1 MVKPESFEICPSA
14 SLSAQITSFQ
24 LSQFPTILE
33 KLVCHFATPEPESV
47 PLLHRRANKEGEYS
61 TGFPFLGLCDDWEA
75 FQNGNQPPLCGR
87 REAGKGSEYC
97 MHSARFIADVFK
109 CAEGLS
115 GRRIVMHSCHWPQ
128 ICSFS
133 SFSSFLCAL
142 LLEPQPPAQVP
153 APPRPS
159 DRRGGRCEPEAA
171 QEVPGP
177 GRCLTE
183 GWRPKCR
190 LSPLGDVLATQLL
203 FVAGSIGP
211 FTLVAGFPSARPSF
225 CGAK

>member
-115 GRRIVMHSCHWPQ
+115 GNCRRIVMHSCHWASDLFLLLLLLLLPV
-128 ICSFS
+128 CAFVGAAAAS
-133 SFSSFLCAL
+133 SSSSPSKTLGPTRRQMRTRGGSRGTGSGAL
-142 LLEPQPPAQVP
+142 L
-153 APPRPS
+153 
-159 DRRGGRCEPEAA
+159 DRGLAA
-171 QEVPGP
+171 QMQTVP
-177 GRCLTE
+177 
-183 GWRPKCR
+183 
-190 LSPLGDVLATQLL
+190 
-203 FVAGSIGP
+203 IG
-211 FTLVAGFPSARPSF
+211 
-225 CGAK
+225 